1 MMKLN
6 TEQKE
11 AVNCDIARHAKVV
24 AGAGTGKTG
33 VLVARAVHL
42 VTCHRVHLREI
53 RLVAFTKNASKVM
66 NKRIK
71 KTLGLG
77 TSRVAT
83 TFHSFCMR
91 ILKNCP
97 QSKLAKFTTLDE
109 EQLCSIIKDCMRGV
123 DPKLINKATR
133 AVEVMN
139 KARINQECPV
149 QALKDRYQ
157 FNVKQAEL
165 LINLYAAAKRK
176 AMKLDYCDM
185 LFEADKLLSN
195 EKAAKWTVEH
205 CRYMLIDEAQDLNT
219 PQWSIVD
226 KLICNG
232 TKVFCVGDPAQSIFE
247 FSGGVVEKFID
258 FDSMYKGTQ
267 TYYLSENYR
276 SSPEI
281 VEVSNWYRKQINKQ
295 MNIVSTNCPSASKPT
310 IADFDSLQETSA
322 WLANKLKIKKLDGTK
337 LSQIAIL
344 IRGSKQGD
352 VIKKALEEAKIPI
365 KKKGVKNGVSIITIH
380 KAKGREWP
388 TCYLIDPRLTASQWG
403 TYLNNK
409 QTEHCLWY
417 VAITRAKK
425 ELVICSSTSR
435 QAAYSGAKKSDKFI
449 IDDTPSRLL
458 QFDSSTI

>member
-1 MMKLN
+1 MKLN
-6 TEQKE
+6 TEQEK
-11 AVNCDIARHAKVV
+11 AANCDIARHVKVV

-42 VTCHRVHLREI
+42 VTFHKVQLREI
-53 RLVAFTKNASKVM
+53 RLVAFTKSASKVM

-83 TFHSFCMR
+83 TFHSFCMS

-97 QSKLAKFTTLDE
+97 LSKLAKFTTLDE
-109 EQLCSIIKDCMRGV
+109 ELLCSIIKNCMREV
-123 DPKLINKATR
+123 NPKLINKATG

-139 KARINQECPV
+139 NARINQDCPV
-149 QALKDRYQ
+149 QALKNCYQ
-157 FNVKQAEL
+157 FSSKQAEL
-165 LINLYAAAKRK
+165 LIDLYAAAKRK
-176 AMKLDYCDM
+176 EMKLDYCDM
-185 LFEADKLLSN
+185 LLEADKLLQN
-195 EKAAKWTVEH
+195 MKAAKWAAKR
-205 CRYMLIDEAQDLNT
+205 CRYLLIDEAQDLNT

-258 FDSMYKGTQ
+258 FDSMHKGTQ

-281 VEVSNWYRKQINKQ
+281 VEASNWYRKQINKQ
-295 MNIVSTNCPSASKPT
+295 LNIVSTNCPSASKPT

-322 WLANKLKIKKLDGTK
+322 WLANKIKIKQLDGTK

-344 IRGSKQGD
+344 IRVSKQGD
-352 VIKKALEEAKIPI
+352 VIRKALEEAKIPI
-365 KKKGVKNGVSIITIH
+365 KKKGVKNGVWIITVH

-388 TCYLIDPRLTASQWG
+388 SCYLIDPRLTASQWG
-403 TYLNNK
+403 PYFNNK
-409 QTEHCLWY
+409 KAEHCLWY
-417 VAITRAKK
+417 VAITRAEK
-425 ELVICSSTSR
+425 ELVICGSTSR
-435 QAAYSGAKKSDKFI
+435 LAAYSDAKKSDKFI
-449 IDDTPSRLL
+449 LDDTPSRLL
-458 QFDSSTI
+458 QFENSSIY